1 MTTIKITS
9 KRQATFPTE
18 LCDSMGISPGDELVV
33 EHKLVKGELVWLLK
47 PRENKLEWL
56 GALKK
61 YIQNKSHDMD
71 HIRRSIASAGK
82 K

>member
-1 MTTIKITS
+1 MTTIKMTS

-18 LCDSMGISPGDELVV
+18 LCEDMGISPGDELVV
-33 EHKLVKGELVWLLK
+33 EHKLINGELVWVLK
-47 PRENKLEWL
+47 PRGDKLEWM

-61 YIQNKSHDMD
+61 YAQNKSHEMD
-71 HIRRSIASAGK
+71 DIRKSIADAGK

>member
-1 MTTIKITS
+1 MTTIKMTS

-18 LCDSMGISPGDELVV
+18 LCEDMGVGPGDELVV
-33 EHKLVKGELVWLLK
+33 EHKLLKGELVWVLK
-47 PRENKLEWL
+47 PRGNKLEWM

-61 YIQNKSHDMD
+61 YARNKSHEMD
-71 HIRRSIASAGK
+71 DIRKSIADAGK

>member
-9 KRQATFPTE
+9 KRQATFPNE
-18 LCDSMGISPGDELVV
+18 LCDDMGIGPGDELVV
-33 EHKLVKGELVWLLK
+33 EHKLIKGELVWVLK
-47 PRENKLEWL
+47 PIGSKLEWL

-61 YIQNKSHDMD
+61 YAKNKSHEMD
-71 HIRRSIASAGK
+71 DVRRSIADVGK

>member
-1 MTTIKITS
+1 MSTIKMTA

-18 LCDSMGISPGDELVV
+18 LCEDMKIGPGDELIV
-33 EHKLVKGELVWLLK
+33 EHKLIKGELVWVLK
-47 PRENKLEWL
+47 PRENKLEWM

-61 YIQNKSHDMD
+61 YAQNKSHEMD
-71 HIRRSIASAGK
+71 NIRRSIADDGK